1 MKEAESVVMAM
12 ITGNTTPNNQS
23 LVEETMTNGGNID
36 NNNNSQL
43 HKLAELWMM
52 LLIVRKLILPV

>member
-36 NNNNSQL
+36 NNNSQL